1 MATLTSPSP
10 SSSPLSGAKRI
21 VIKIGSSLLVD
32 QESGELKS
40 QWLKALVSDIAR
52 LKARGQE
59 VVIVSSGAIAL
70 GRRVLNFKPANLKLE
85 EDQAAASVGQVHLA
99 HAYQEAL
106 GREKIIAAQ
115 ILLTLSDT
123 EERRRYLNA
132 RNTIAT
138 LLRLGAVPVINEN
151 DTVATSE
158 IRVGDND
165 RLAARVASMISA
177 DCLILLSNVAGLYT
191 SSPELNEKA
200 EIVAEISQITPE
212 IEAMVSGTI
221 SAMGKGGMGTKLAA
235 ARIAMGSGIH
245 MAVAD
250 GRTANPLQ
258 AIEQGGACTWFVP
271 SATPV
276 AARKKWIAAT
286 LAPRGRMIIDD
297 GAANALNSGK
307 SLLPAGIVSVEGKF
321 DRGDTVSIISPQ
333 GVELARGLSAYDECN
348 AQLIIGHK
356 SSDIEEILGYRGRTA
371 MIHRDDLVLMK
382 GQVT

>member
-1 MATLTSPSP
+1 MATLTSP
-10 SSSPLSGAKRI
+10 LSAAKRI

-32 QESGELKS
+32 QENGELKS
-40 QWLKALVSDIAR
+40 DWLKALVSDIAR

-70 GRRVLNFKPANLKLE
+70 GRRVLNFKPATLKLE

-115 ILLTLSDT
+115 ILVTLSDT

-191 SSPELNEKA
+191 SAPETNEAA
-200 EIVAEISQITPE
+200 EIVAQITRITPE
-212 IEAMVSGTI
+212 IEAMVSGNI

-258 AIEQGGACTWFVP
+258 AIEQGEPCTWFVP

-286 LAPRGRMIIDD
+286 LEPRGRMIIDA
-297 GAANALNSGK
+297 GAAKALNSGK

-333 GVELARGLSAYDECN
+333 DVELARGLSAYDDSN

-356 SSDIEEILGYRGRTA
+356 SSDIEAILGYRGRTE

>member
-1 MATLTSPSP
+1 MATLTSPL
-10 SSSPLSGAKRI
+10 PLAKRI
-21 VIKIGSSLLVD
+21 VIKIGSSLLVN
-32 QESGELKS
+32 QENGELKGD
-40 QWLKALVSDIAR
+40 WLKALVSDIAR
-52 LKARGQE
+52 LRSRGQE

-70 GRRVLNFKPANLKLE
+70 GRRVLNFKPAILKLE

-99 HAYQEAL
+99 HAFREAL

-115 ILLTLSDT
+115 ILVTLSDT

-191 SSPELNEKA
+191 GSPDSEEA
-200 EIVAEISQITPE
+200 EIVSKISQITPQ
-212 IEAMVSGTI
+212 IEAMVSGNI
-221 SAMGKGGMGTKLAA
+221 SAMGKGGMATKLAA

-250 GRTANPLQ
+250 GRAENPLQ
-258 AIEQGGACTWFVP
+258 AIEQGSICTWFVP

-286 LAPRGRMIIDD
+286 LEPRGRMIIDA
-297 GAANALNSGK
+297 GAAGALNSGK

-321 DRGDTVSIISPQ
+321 DRGDAVSVISPDS
-333 GVELARGLSAYDECN
+333 VELARGLSAYDDSD
-348 AQLIIGHK
+348 ARAIIGHK
-356 SSDIEEILGYRGRTA
+356 SSDIEAILGYRGRTE
-371 MIHRDDLVLMK
+371 MIHRDDLVLME

>member
-1 MATLTSPSP
+1 MATLTSP
-10 SSSPLSGAKRI
+10 LSAAKRI
-21 VIKIGSSLLVD
+21 VIKIGSSLLV
-32 QESGELKS
+32 EPENGELKS
-40 QWLKALVSDIAR
+40 DWLKALVSDIAR
-52 LKARGQE
+52 LKSRGQE

-70 GRRVLNFKPANLKLE
+70 GRRVLNFKPATLKLE

-99 HAYQEAL
+99 HAFREAL
-106 GREKIIAAQ
+106 GREEIIAAQ
-115 ILLTLSDT
+115 ILVTLGDT

-191 SSPELNEKA
+191 SAPEINQEA
-200 EIVAEISQITPE
+200 EIVAKITQITPE
-212 IEAMVSGTI
+212 IEAMVSGNI

-250 GRTANPLQ
+250 GRTANPLR
-258 AIEQGGACTWFVP
+258 AIEQGEPCTWFVP
-271 SATPV
+271 TATPV

-286 LAPRGRMIIDD
+286 LEPRGRMIIDA
-297 GAANALNSGK
+297 GAAKALNSGK

-321 DRGDTVSIISPQ
+321 DRSDTVSIVSPQ
-333 GVELARGLSAYDECN
+333 GVELARGLSAYDDSN

-356 SSDIEEILGYRGRTA
+356 SSDIEAILGYRGRTE

-382 GQVT
+382 GHVT

>member
-1 MATLTSPSP
+1 MATLTSP
-10 SSSPLSGAKRI
+10 LSTAKRI

-32 QESGELKS
+32 QENGELKGD
-40 QWLKALVSDIAR
+40 WLKALVSDIAR

-70 GRRVLNFKPANLKLE
+70 GRRVLNFKPATLKLE
-85 EDQAAASVGQVHLA
+85 DDQAAASVGQVHLA

-106 GREKIIAAQ
+106 RREEIIAAQ
-115 ILLTLSDT
+115 ILVTLSDT

-191 SSPELNEKA
+191 GSPEINEEA
-200 EIVAEISQITPE
+200 EIVARISQITPE
-212 IEAMVSGTI
+212 IEAMVSGNI

-250 GRTANPLQ
+250 GRGTNPLQ
-258 AIEQGGACTWFVP
+258 AIEQGETCTWFVP

-286 LAPRGRMIIDD
+286 LEPRGRMIIDD

-321 DRGDTVSIISPQ
+321 DRGDAVSIISPQ
-333 GVELARGLSAYDECN
+333 GVELARGLSAYDVSD
-348 AQLIIGHK
+348 AQVISGHK
-356 SSDIEEILGYRGRTA
+356 SSDIEAILGYRGRTA

>member
-1 MATLTSPSP
+1 MATLT
-10 SSSPLSGAKRI
+10 SPLSGAKRI

-32 QESGELKS
+32 PENGELKND
-40 QWLKALVSDIAR
+40 WLKALVSDIAR

-70 GRRVLNFKPANLKLE
+70 GRRVLNFKPATLKLE

-106 GREKIIAAQ
+106 GREEIIAAQ
-115 ILLTLSDT
+115 ILVTLGDT

-191 SSPELNEKA
+191 SSPETNEEA
-200 EIVAEISQITPE
+200 EIVTQITQITPE
-212 IEAMVSGTI
+212 IEAMVSGNI
-221 SAMGKGGMGTKLAA
+221 SAMGRGGMGTKLAA

-250 GRTANPLQ
+250 GREANPLQ
-258 AIEQGGACTWFVP
+258 AIEQGGICTWFVP
-271 SATPV
+271 TATPV

-286 LAPRGRMIIDD
+286 LEPRGRMKIDA
-297 GAANALNSGK
+297 GAAKALNSGK

-356 SSDIEEILGYRGRTA
+356 SSDIEAILGYRGRTE